1 MRLTL
6 SEISKI
12 IAQKNIIFGD
22 DSKIFLFGSRLDDT
36 KKGGDIDLYIQT
48 ENNEFFNKK
57 INFISNLHKMLGE
70 QKIDVIF
77 AQDATRSIEKQAI
90 KEGVELNI
98 DKIKL
103 EKYFKECDKHLQ
115 RIEEAYEDIKS
126 LIPLNAKSYKNL
138 SKHSVQAFDQYLF
151 RFTKLQDTMGE
162 KIFPLIVQA
171 YEQTTQPQ
179 PFIDILN
186 KLEKFGFLNSTEEWL
201 NLRQIR
207 NAIAHQYDDEA
218 QEMSQ
223 AINNIINQKEII
235 KSIYLKIKIKNN
247 N

>member
-6 SEISKI
+6 SEITKI
-12 IAQKNIIFGD
+12 IHQKNIIFGN

-36 KKGGDIDLYIQT
+36 KKGGDIDLYIHA
-48 ENNEFFNKK
+48 NANDIFNKK
-57 INFISNLHKMLGE
+57 INFISSLHKILGE

-77 AQDATRSIEKQAI
+77 AQDPARSIEKQAI
-90 KEGVELNI
+90 KEGVELNL

-103 EKYFKECDKHLQ
+103 QKYFNECDKHLQ
-115 RIEEAYEDIKS
+115 RIEEAYEDVEN
-126 LIPLNAKSYKNL
+126 LIPLDANSYKNL
-138 SKHSVQAFDQYLF
+138 DKHAVQAFDQYLF
-151 RFTKLQDTMGE
+151 RFAKLQDTMGD

-171 YEQTTQPQ
+171 YEQNTQPQ

-186 KLEKFGFLNSTEEWL
+186 KLEKFGLLNSTKEWL

-207 NAIAHQYDDEA
+207 NIIAHQYDDEA

-235 KSIYLKIKIKNN
+235 KSIYLKIKENKG
-247 N
+247 